1 MNMDVLE
8 RLDETRRSI
17 NVLEHPFYL
26 RWSAGDLSAEELCRY
41 AGEYRHAV
49 LALADASARAA
60 AEAGPAH
67 AAELEAHAREEA
79 AHVALW
85 DQFAAETGRRA
96 PVSEQGPLAQ
106 TEECVAAWTAAG
118 DLLERMAVLY
128 AVESAQPEIS
138 KTKLD
143 GLSDHYGYAT
153 DGPAAEYFRVHES
166 RDGEHARQAAE
177 LIGELMAGLGE
188 DAEASERASERMV
201 ARARAALQGNWRLLD
216 GVEEL
221 GAR

>member
-1 MNMDVLE
+1 MNMDVLQ
-8 RLDETRRSI
+8 RLDDTRRSI

-26 RWSAGDLSAEELCRY
+26 RWSAGELSELELRRY

-67 AAELEAHAREEA
+67 AEELEAHAREEA

-85 DQFAAETGRRA
+85 DQFAAETATRSRG
-96 PVSEQGPLAQ
+96 SEEGPLAQ
-106 TEECVAAWTAAG
+106 TRECVAAWTDAG

-138 KTKLD
+138 RTKLD
-143 GLSDHYGYAT
+143 GLAGHYGYAVE
-153 DGPAAEYFRVHES
+153 GPAAEYFRVHES
-166 RDGEHARQAAE
+166 RDGEHARAAGE
-177 LIGELMAGLGE
+177 LIGELLAELGGE
-188 DAEASERASERMV
+188 EERERALERMV
-201 ARARAALQGNWRLLD
+201 GRARAALHGNWRLLD
-216 GVEEL
+216 GVQEL
-221 GAR
+221 APR